1 MRGYRVTERQA
12 VRDHFTWRS
21 LGAIMPFLWEYRG
34 RALLALSFL
43 ILAKLSLIGVPLVL
57 KEIIELFE
65 QGETHL
71 LVLPVGLIVGYGL
84 LRLSSALF
92 NELRDSVFARVR
104 YHAMRRL
111 STEVLQHLHGLSLR
125 YHMERQ
131 TGAISRD
138 LDRGARSAS
147 TILNY
152 MVFNIIPTVV
162 EFLLV
167 GVVLVT
173 LYDIK
178 FALITF
184 GAIVAYFAFTF
195 SITEWRM
202 DFRHHMNRLDSEA
215 NNQAFDS
222 LINYETVKYFGNE
235 SLELKRYD
243 DTLEEWEQWGVRN
256 QTSMSLLN
264 FGQGAIIAIGVT
276 LIMWYATNGVLT
288 QEMQISDLVLVSTLM
303 VQVFMPLGFLG
314 IVYRQVKY
322 TLADMQR
329 LFDLM
334 QLTPDVSDQQDAPDL
349 LASRGEIEFRDVDF
363 HYQPERKIL
372 HGVSFRVPAGH
383 KVAVVGHSGAG
394 KSTLARLLFRFYD
407 VTGGRIEIDG
417 QDIRDVTQQSLRAAI
432 GIVPQDTVLFNDTI
446 YYNIAYGRPDASREE
461 IIDAARMAH
470 ILDFIEQLPG
480 GWETQVGERGL
491 KLSGGEKQRV
501 AIARAILKRPRILV
515 FDEATSS
522 LDSRTE
528 QAIQLTLSEVSR
540 SHTTLVIAHRLST
553 IVDADTILVMENGRV
568 IEQGTHHKLLQS
580 AGHYAGMWEL
590 QQQEEAQERETAA

>member
-1 MRGYRVTERQA
+1 MRGYRVRARET

-34 RALLALSFL
+34 RALLALVFL
-43 ILAKLSLIGVPLVL
+43 ILAKLSLIGVPLIL

-65 QGETHL
+65 QGETQL
-71 LVLPVGLIVGYGL
+71 LALPVGLIVGYGL

-152 MVFNIIPTVV
+152 MVFNIIPTAV
-162 EFLLV
+162 EFILV
-167 GVVLVT
+167 GAVLVT
-173 LYDIK
+173 LYDIR

-184 GAIVAYFAFTF
+184 GAIAAYFAFTF

-202 DFRHHMNRLDSEA
+202 DFRHQMNRLDSEA

-243 DTLEEWEQWGVRN
+243 DTLDEWEQWGVRN

-334 QLTPDVSDQQDAPDL
+334 QLTPDVSDRQHAPDL
-349 LASRGEIEFRDVDF
+349 VASRGEIAFRDVDF
-363 HYQPERKIL
+363 HYQPEREIL
-372 HGVSFRVPAGH
+372 HGLSFRVPAGH

-407 VTGGRIEIDG
+407 VTGGSIEIDG
-417 QDIRDVTQQSLRAAI
+417 QDIRNVTQQSLRAAI
-432 GIVPQDTVLFNDTI
+432 GIVPQDTVLFNESI
-446 YYNIAYGRPDASREE
+446 HYNIAYGRPDASREE
-461 IIDAARMAH
+461 VIDAARMAH
-470 ILDFIEQLPG
+470 ILDFIEQLPA

-568 IEQGTHHKLLQS
+568 IEQGTHHALLQA

-590 QQQEEAQERETAA
+590 QLQEEAQQRETAA

>member
-1 MRGYRVTERQA
+1 MRGYRVTARET

-34 RALLALSFL
+34 RALLALLFL

-65 QGETHL
+65 QGETQL
-71 LVLPVGLIVGYGL
+71 LALPVGLIVGYGL

-152 MVFNIIPTVV
+152 MVFNIIPTAV
-162 EFLLV
+162 EFILV
-167 GVVLVT
+167 GAVLVT

-184 GAIVAYFAFTF
+184 GAIAAYFAFTF

-202 DFRHHMNRLDSEA
+202 DFRHQMNRLDSEA
-215 NNQAFDS
+215 NNHAFDS

-243 DTLEEWEQWGVRN
+243 DTLDEWEQWGVRN

-334 QLTPDVSDQQDAPDL
+334 RLTPDVTDRQDAPDL
-349 LASRGEIEFRDVDF
+349 VASRGEIEFRDVDF
-363 HYQPERKIL
+363 HYQPEREIL
-372 HGVSFRVPAGH
+372 HGLSFRVPAGH

-407 VTGGRIEIDG
+407 VTGGSIEIDG

-432 GIVPQDTVLFNDTI
+432 GIVPQDTVLFNETI
-446 YYNIAYGRPDASREE
+446 YYNIAYGRLEASREE
-461 IIDAARMAH
+461 VIDAARMAH
-470 ILDFIEQLPG
+470 ILDFIEQLPA

-568 IEQGTHHKLLQS
+568 IERGTHHALLQA

-590 QQQEEAQERETAA
+590 QQQEEAQQRETAA

>member
-34 RALLALSFL
+34 RALLALLFL

-65 QGETHL
+65 QGETQL
-71 LVLPVGLIVGYGL
+71 LALPVGLIVAYGL

-152 MVFNIIPTVV
+152 MVFNIIPTAV
-162 EFLLV
+162 EFMLV
-167 GVVLVT
+167 GAVLVT

-184 GAIVAYFAFTF
+184 GAIAAYFAFTF

-243 DTLEEWEQWGVRN
+243 DTLGEWEQWGVRN

-334 QLTPDVSDQQDAPDL
+334 RLTPDVSDRQNAPDL
-349 LASRGEIEFRDVDF
+349 VASRGEIEFRDVDF
-363 HYQPERKIL
+363 HYQPEREIL
-372 HGVSFRVPAGH
+372 HGLSFRVPAGH

-407 VTGGRIEIDG
+407 VTGGSIEIDG
-417 QDIRDVTQQSLRAAI
+417 QDIRGVTQQSLRAAI
-432 GIVPQDTVLFNDTI
+432 GIVPQDTVLFNETI

-461 IIDAARMAH
+461 VMDAARMAH
-470 ILDFIEQLPG
+470 ILDFIQQLPA

-568 IEQGTHHKLLQS
+568 IEQGTHHALLQA

-590 QQQEEAQERETAA
+590 QQQEEAQQRETAV

>member
-1 MRGYRVTERQA
+1 MRGYRVTERQT

-34 RALLALSFL
+34 RALLALFFL

-65 QGETHL
+65 QGETQL

-152 MVFNIIPTVV
+152 MVFNIIPTAV
-162 EFLLV
+162 EFMLV

-243 DTLEEWEQWGVRN
+243 ETLEEWEQWGVRN
-256 QTSMSLLN
+256 QSSMSLLN

-334 QLTPDVSDQQDAPDL
+334 QQTPDVSDQQDAPDL

-363 HYQPERKIL
+363 HYQPEREIL
-372 HGVSFRVPAGH
+372 RGVSFRVPAGH

-407 VTGGRIEIDG
+407 VTGGSIEIDG
-417 QDIRDVTQQSLRAAI
+417 QDIRNVTQQSLRAAI
-432 GIVPQDTVLFNDTI
+432 GIVPQDTVLFNETI

-461 IIDAARMAH
+461 VIDAARMAH
-470 ILDFIEQLPG
+470 ILDFIEQLPDS
-480 GWETQVGERGL
+480 WETQVGERGL

-568 IEQGTHHKLLQS
+568 IEQGTHHALLQA